1 MSGDINV
8 TVTDTNNRKTR
19 HPKAGFLQRDLI
31 GVAAILIVAAIGYF
45 LFPDN
50 LALLTRILAIALL
63 VLSLD
68 LVTGYCGVATLGQA
82 ALYGAGAYAAGIL
95 SAHYGIADPLLM
107 TFGGIAA
114 GAVAGLLCSVVMLR
128 AHGLPQLVL
137 SIALVY
143 LFHEFAN
150 KASSWTGGSDG
161 LSGIMLDPLFGTF
174 EFDLFGHTAYFFGVA
189 LLLLTFILLRILVRS
204 PFGMLCR
211 GIKEDPVR
219 VKALGASPH
228 RALIKMYV
236 ISGAVAGAGGALS
249 AISTQVVALDSLS
262 FTQSAEALVMLV
274 VGGTGSLFGAL
285 AGTVIFMLFEDFV
298 SAANPFHWL
307 TMVGALL
314 IAVVLFAPKGI
325 YGTIEDA
332 YARRRNRHDGESQ
345 A

>member
-1 MSGDINV
+1 M
-8 TVTDTNNRKTR
+8 TEKTNSTSTASAETTRNRLR
-19 HPKAGFLQRDLI
+19 AGFIRRDLY
-31 GVAAILIVAAIGYF
+31 GVAAIVIVAAAGYV

-50 LALLTRILAIALL
+50 LALLTRIIAIALL

-68 LVTGYCGVATLGQA
+68 LVTGYCGIATLGQA
-82 ALYGAGAYAAGIL
+82 ALFGSGAYAAGIL
-95 SAHYGIADPLLM
+95 SAHYGINDPLLM
-107 TFGGIAA
+107 TLGGIIA
-114 GAVAGLLCSVVMLR
+114 GAIAGLVCGIVMLR

-161 LSGIMLDPLFGTF
+161 LSGIVLDPLFGLY
-174 EFDLFGHTAYFFGVA
+174 EFDLFGHTAYFFGVV
-189 LLLLTFILLRILVRS
+189 LLLIVFALLRIVVRS

-219 VKALGASPH
+219 IRAIGASPH
-228 RALIKMYV
+228 KALIKMYI
-236 ISGAVAGAGGALS
+236 ISGAVAGTGGALS
-249 AISTQVVALDSLS
+249 AISTQVVALDALS

-285 AGTVIFMLFEDFV
+285 VGTLVFMLFEDFV

-314 IAVVLFAPKGI
+314 IVVVLFAPKGI
-325 YGTIEDA
+325 FGTVQDLLFA
-332 YARRRNRHDGESQ
+332 RRNRTGETRP
-345 A
+345 